1 MQSQMPFDVFIS
13 YSSEDKLTADA
24 ACAALE
30 GAGIRCWIAPRDI
43 RPGGQY
49 GTAIINAIDS
59 CRVMVLIFSL
69 SANASRQ
76 VPREIERAVSK
87 GVPIVPIRIE
97 EVAPTES
104 MAYFLD
110 SVHWLDALTPP
121 LQKHLEFL
129 VDSVRSFLAVPLIDT
144 STHAPDVAAE
154 AAMSQARDRAGQHDA
169 ESKAATKRLD
179 NSKGDV
185 QSAVVQGKLTHER
198 RRIVWKLALTLGLY
212 FLVAYAFELYL
223 LLRPPSAILGVETI
237 LGAIGGGAV
246 YFIISGIIPTIVW
259 AFSKF
264 RPAQVGLPLILWAAL
279 GILVGLLAWL
289 GSPGGVFGGK

>member
-1 MQSQMPFDVFIS
+1 MK
-13 YSSEDKLTADA
+13 KLLIAG
-24 ACAALE
+24 AAL
-30 GAGIRCWIAPRDI
+30 AVSYTHLDVYKR
-43 RPGGQY
+43 Q
-49 GTAIINAIDS
+49 AIINAIDS

-144 STHAPDVAAE
+144 SAHAPDVAAE

-185 QSAVVQGKLTHER
+185 LSLIHISLPDR
-198 RRIVWKLALTLGLY
+198 RN
-212 FLVAYAFELYL
+212 F
-223 LLRPPSAILGVETI
+223 
-237 LGAIGGGAV
+237 
-246 YFIISGIIPTIVW
+246 
-259 AFSKF
+259 
-264 RPAQVGLPLILWAAL
+264 Q
-279 GILVGLLAWL
+279 
-289 GSPGGVFGGK
+289 